1 MTKLRVNFLTVV
13 LFQKMSFD
21 FQRHI
26 RRALYDLLRISSTAT
41 TRCELFLT
49 ARCRRWI
56 RARRSL
62 TDPPPPYDELIFS
75 KCVIMHHFG

>member
-26 RRALYDLLRISSTAT
+26 RRALYDLLRILKGKLVD
-41 TRCELFLT
+41 CNYE
-49 ARCRRWI
+49 
-56 RARRSL
+56 
-62 TDPPPPYDELIFS
+62 
-75 KCVIMHHFG
+75 V